1 MEGIVLIVIMLSM
14 IICDIDGDIYN
25 GINDDYDAI
34 YNYAN
39 EEDENEDIEDCL
51 DNVMK

>member
-1 MEGIVLIVIMLSM
+1 MEGIVLIVIMFSM
-14 IICDIDGDIYN
+14 IICDSDGDIYSD
-25 GINDDYDAI
+25 INDDYDAR

-51 DNVMK
+51 DNEMK

>member
-1 MEGIVLIVIMLSM
+1 MMMIRCKIMLM
-14 IICDIDGDIYN
+14 MMIDGRNRAYSDYVEY
-25 GINDDYDAI
+25 DDYDAI

-51 DNVMK
+51 DNEMK